1 MFLFCRNR
9 GRKKYTAT
17 TRKGSTKKNS
27 VGKRGGSKSRGGQRG
42 RGAVGGRNSYGAST
56 SGGSYQ
62 TMQSNRSLP
71 PSNRPG
77 FMPAP
82 RVAMLQK

>member
-1 MFLFCRNR
+1 MFCRNR
-9 GRKKYTAT
+9 GRKKYNAT
-17 TRKGSTKKNS
+17 TRTEGANRGSF
-27 VGKRGGSKSRGGQRG
+27 GKRGGGTSKSRGGQGG
-42 RGAVGGRNSYGAST
+42 RGAMGGRNTYGAST
-56 SGGSYQ
+56 SGSYQ